1 MHLFLFLIDLYFLI
15 SAAVAQIFD
24 PIAELI
30 TFIEIPSKEAKAKIK
45 MNSLVAK
52 LK

>member
-1 MHLFLFLIDLYFLI
+1 MHLFLFLIDLTYI

-30 TFIEIPSKEAKAKIK
+30 TFIGIPSKEAKAKIK
-45 MNSLVAK
+45 MNCLVAK